1 MLDME
6 YYIIALA
13 AIIAAVYIIKKVA
26 SCMIRTVVF
35 IVMLAILAIAYY
47 YLQL

>member
-1 MLDME
+1 LLDME

>member
-1 MLDME
+1 ME

-26 SCMIRTVVF
+26 SCMIRTVIF

>member
-1 MLDME
+1 ME
-6 YYIIALA
+6 YYIITLA

>member
-1 MLDME
+1 ME